1 MNIQTLTEK
10 IKNDDLLNNLT
21 SFFPNEI
28 YLVGGDVRDML
39 MGKTSTDRDL
49 IVVDEDA
56 REFSLKVAEF
66 FHGVFIPL
74 DEKNKI
80 YRIVLED
87 KENYFDIT
95 NPIENSLEKDMKRR
109 DLSLNAIAVNIRTGD
124 IVDLCGGIQ
133 DIQDKVIRGIKEE
146 NFTDD
151 PLRLLRIFRFHA
163 LLGFE
168 IDNNLIQ
175 IAKKYSILIKN
186 PAKERIEYELMKLF
200 SGKYAHSAI
209 LKMDEA
215 EILEKIFPFVKEL
228 KHVPKNWHHHLDLFH
243 HSVETVRQV
252 EILYQ
257 KSSPEVKCHMDRV
270 DFGGFSRIAHLKLAC
285 FLHDMGKFATWTIE
299 PDGRHRFIGHD
310 EVGSKLALR
319 LLKSL
324 KFSNKQIEYIR
335 YIIKKHMYPTA
346 VVSSPELTEKVMMRY
361 VRKSQ
366 DNAIDNILIAQADR
380 LSARGP
386 QITEEDVNQN
396 ITALNRLLNFY
407 LEIKE
412 TLIPLPKLIDGN
424 DIMEILGIEPSKRL
438 GEILSALNEA
448 QVSGEVVSKEDAVNF
463 VKNYPKD

>member
-1 MNIQTLTEK
+1 
-10 IKNDDLLNNLT
+10 
-21 SFFPNEI
+21 
-28 YLVGGDVRDML
+28 
-39 MGKTSTDRDL
+39 
-49 IVVDEDA
+49 
-56 REFSLKVAEF
+56 
-66 FHGVFIPL
+66 
-74 DEKNKI
+74 
-80 YRIVLED
+80 
-87 KENYFDIT
+87 
-95 NPIENSLEKDMKRR
+95 
-109 DLSLNAIAVNIRTGD
+109 
-124 IVDLCGGIQ
+124 
-133 DIQDKVIRGIKEE
+133 
-146 NFTDD
+146 
-151 PLRLLRIFRFHA
+151 
-163 LLGFE
+163 
-168 IDNNLIQ
+168 
-175 IAKKYSILIKN
+175 
-186 PAKERIEYELMKLF
+186 
-200 SGKYAHSAI
+200 
-209 LKMDEA
+209 
-215 EILEKIFPFVKEL
+215 
-228 KHVPKNWHHHLDLFH
+228 
-243 HSVETVRQV
+243 
-252 EILYQ
+252 
-257 KSSPEVKCHMDRV
+257 
-270 DFGGFSRIAHLKLAC
+270 
-285 FLHDMGKFATWTIE
+285 MGKFATWTIE